1 MLRRRSARARG
12 YDRLGDLLVSPPA
25 KAAAAVG
32 REENGVAALRSI
44 RCSPRRCPYLKT
56 PVASSV
62 ALVVAA
68 LLVLTGALFLNG
80 LVGSVRPAHIAA
92 GVAES
97 HADASGATR
106 LRRGKRSKQ
115 KAVTSSFHLERPVG
129 AESSHD
135 EFHVSSWVW
144 LSQEERERGFSLRH
158 SAPGGLLAE
167 VAVLSDDECAEGW
180 QGDSCLECAPGFHGD
195 FCVATKPQ
203 VDIYSFQM
211 PVPATAEVRLR
222 DYLPPD
228 PRPLV
233 RGSAVFS
240 AGVSVAR
247 SNAAGA

>member
-144 LSQEERERGFSLRH
+144 LSKEERERGFSLRH
-158 SAPGGLLAE
+158 SAPGGLLRR
-167 VAVLSDDECAEGW
+167 LRC
-180 QGDSCLECAPGFHGD
+180 
-195 FCVATKPQ
+195 
-203 VDIYSFQM
+203 FQM
-211 PVPATAEVRLR
+211 TSAPRDGRGIRASSVHQVFMAISVLPRSLRWTSTASRCRYRPQQRFVYEIICLR
-222 DYLPPD
+222 I
-228 PRPLV
+228 
-233 RGSAVFS
+233 RGHWSE
-240 AGVSVAR
+240 AR
-247 SNAAGA
+247 RYFQLG